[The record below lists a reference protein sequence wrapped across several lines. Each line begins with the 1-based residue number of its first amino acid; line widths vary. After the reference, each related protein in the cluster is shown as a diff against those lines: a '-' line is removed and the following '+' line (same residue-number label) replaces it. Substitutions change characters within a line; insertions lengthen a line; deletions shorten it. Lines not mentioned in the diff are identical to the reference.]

1 MHITVGKTFS
11 EHGGDSL
18 TAMRFTAV
26 AKEMFGVD
34 INVDVLL
41 SSDMSLDQL
50 TNMISDHRDVVTNN
64 RDVMDLMRQDINIEL
79 PKSNDSVKVCS
90 ANNVFITGS

>member
-1 MHITVGKTFS
+1 
-11 EHGGDSL
+11 
-18 TAMRFTAV
+18 MRFTAV

-50 TNMISDHRDVVTNN
+50 TSMISDRRDVMTSDRN
-64 RDVMDLMRQDINIEL
+64 VMDLMRQDINIEL
-79 PKSNDSVKVCS
+79 PKFNDSLKVGS
-90 ANNVFITGS
+90 TNNVFITGTVAI

>member
-1 MHITVGKTFS
+1 MRITVGKTFS

-50 TNMISDHRDVVTNN
+50 TNMISDRRDVITSN

-79 PKSNDSVKVCS
+79 PKSNDSLKVGS